1 MDEKEFSQIRQHLGK
16 TQRHMAQLL
25 GASPIAIQ
33 SFEAGMAEYSRT
45 DGTLGAFSHGPE
57 RCSGQK
63 GPTLVGH
70 KELSCK
76 GISGR
81 ASLLV
86 SVRARC
92 RKADRRR

>member
-1 MDEKEFSQIRQHLGK
+1 MAKKELSQIRQQLGK

-70 KELSCK
+70 KELS
-76 GISGR
+76 
-81 ASLLV
+81 
-86 SVRARC
+86 
-92 RKADRRR
+92 